1 MEQNL
6 DKTIIEVCELIDKS
20 SKRKFK
26 KSQKIGFAY
35 AYWNITNSD
44 IIDLYNF
51 LARNK
56 NRKNAKYANTIG
68 TFIDDQHI
76 SHYRQFGHG
85 IYEQDPK
92 VIADMINSIKEN
104 GNWLSQYD
112 IEREFTPKS
121 AYSSPII
128 YSYLVNG
135 NKFTIDKDRANTVL
149 GMLTEANIPTA
160 KCIVTGG
167 FPYFAQDNMETYIK
181 TFEKRK

>member
-6 DKTIIEVCELIDKS
+6 DKAIIDVCKLIDKS
-20 SKRKFK
+20 SKRKFS
-26 KSQKIGFAY
+26 KSQKITFAY

-56 NRKNAKYANTIG
+56 NRQNAKYANTIG

-76 SHYRQFGHG
+76 SRYRQFGHG
-85 IYEQDPK
+85 RYEQNPE
-92 VIADMINSIKEN
+92 VISTMINGIKEN
-104 GNWLSQYD
+104 GNWLSLYD
-112 IEREFTPKS
+112 VEREFTSKS

-135 NKFTIDKDRANTVL
+135 DKFTIDKDKANTVL

-167 FPYFAQDNMETYIK
+167 FPYFAQDNMETYIQ